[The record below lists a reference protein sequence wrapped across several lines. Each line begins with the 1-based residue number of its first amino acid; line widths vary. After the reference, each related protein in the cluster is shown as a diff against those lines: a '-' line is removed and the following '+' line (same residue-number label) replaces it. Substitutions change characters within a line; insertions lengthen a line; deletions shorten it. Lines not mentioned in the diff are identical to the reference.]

1 MAATPITQI
10 SQLASGIIEYSLG
23 GDTTHAPFLYVSGW
37 LDTNIGK
44 LNTSIYTSFYTESGL
59 FMPSGLMPE
68 EASIYTSL
76 FVQGYY
82 KKIAQNV
89 LLGVS
94 SSSVSDFSMI
104 KEGDSVVQRTSRQ
117 QIARSYNEMAA
128 AEKEECDR
136 LIYQYQINAAA
147 PSQVAGEDGDD
158 YFYYSPTVTV

>member
-1 MAATPITQI
+1 MAATPTTQI

-23 GDTTHAPFLYVSGW
+23 GSTELAPFLYVSGW
-37 LDTNIGK
+37 LDTNIGR
-44 LNTSIYTSFYTESGL
+44 LNNSIYSSFYTESGL

-68 EASIYTSL
+68 EASIYSSL

-82 KKIAQNV
+82 KKVAQSV
-89 LLGVS
+89 LLNVTS
-94 SSSVSDFSMI
+94 SAASDFSMI

-158 YFYYSPTVTV
+158 YFYYSPNVTV